1 MPDWHPGLR
10 PSILSF
16 DNLSRPLPSLSSFPD
31 QARLITCIG
40 VYIDLAILLNSWKGP
55 KSIVCSPFL
64 PKPDWHLTQT
74 VTWVGVPTQTWP
86 GPNISTMVK
95 TFVLSLPPSLFLAR
109 LALWARLSHL
119 GWVGGTLDLAG
130 PQPAVL
136 HLLATSRPP
145 TLYLVR
151 TAYYV
156 NSQTHKLFVL
166 GIFSYYLCSIFIYSL
181 LLMFHVNI
189 VLLCFQNISCQKSL
203 PRCCLIIHSFSQ

>member
-1 MPDWHPGLR
+1 
-10 PSILSF
+10 
-16 DNLSRPLPSLSSFPD
+16 
-31 QARLITCIG
+31 
-40 VYIDLAILLNSWKGP
+40 
-55 KSIVCSPFL
+55 
-64 PKPDWHLTQT
+64 
-74 VTWVGVPTQTWP
+74 
-86 GPNISTMVK
+86 MVK

-136 HLLATSRPP
+136 HLLATSRPA

-166 GIFSYYLCSIFIYSL
+166 GILFDNPLVFPIDMI
-181 LLMFHVNI
+181 
-189 VLLCFQNISCQKSL
+189 
-203 PRCCLIIHSFSQ
+203 